1 MEKYLMFNQTPVN
14 GQVDARGDFYCAPLS
29 KFRGFT
35 QTGTTRTE
43 MTLLFEPMMGPI
55 ELASNAYPA
64 DVSDTVV
71 LTITTDTHKAVTE
84 AIMNAINAPATEGSG
99 KGVIVVADV
108 ANAIFL
114 ASEITG
120 IAVVVQAP
128 AAA

>member
-1 MEKYLMFNQTPVN
+1 MEKYLMFNQTPAN

-43 MTLLFEPMMGPI
+43 MTLMFEPMAGPI
-55 ELASNAYPA
+55 ELGTNLAGA

-71 LTITTDTHKAVTE
+71 LTITTDTHKAVAE
-84 AIMNAINAPATEGSG
+84 AILNVIHAPATEGSG
-99 KGVIVVADV
+99 KGVIVVADIV
-108 ANAIFL
+108 NSIFL
-114 ASEITG
+114 TSEITG